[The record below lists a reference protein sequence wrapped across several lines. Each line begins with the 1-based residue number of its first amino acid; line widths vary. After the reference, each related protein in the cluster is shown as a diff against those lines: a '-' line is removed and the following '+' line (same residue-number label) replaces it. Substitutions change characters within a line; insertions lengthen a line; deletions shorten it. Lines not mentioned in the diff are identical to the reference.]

1 MRFVRAAKADGSSHY
16 GRLVEEKVHL
26 LDGPPWGSGQATGE
40 VVRLGEM
47 RLLAPV
53 EPSKVVGVG
62 RNYLDH
68 IEEMGYDVPTEP
80 SVFLK
85 PPTTVIGPGAAVTLP
100 PLDVSDEVEHEAELG
115 VVIGRQAR
123 QVSVADAMDHV
134 FGYTCADDV
143 SARDL
148 QRNDSSLARGKGW
161 DAFCPTGPWI
171 ETELPTGGV
180 AIRCRVNGATRQDGS
195 TSSLV
200 FGIPFLISYVSQ
212 FMTLQP
218 GDLMITGSPGGSGRL
233 EDGDEVEIEIEGIGV
248 LIHRVQAHRPP
259 EPAQS

>member
-1 MRFVRAAKADGSSHY
+1 MRIVRAAKADGSTHY
-16 GRLVEEKVHL
+16 GRLLEEKVHL
-26 LDGPPWGSGQATGE
+26 LDGPPWSGGQVTGE
-40 VVRLGEM
+40 VVRIGELT
-47 RLLAPV
+47 LLAPV

-68 IEEMGYDVPTEP
+68 IEEMGFDVPTEP

-85 PPTTVIGPGAAVTLP
+85 PPTTVIGPGETVTLP

-115 VVIGRQAR
+115 VVIGRRAS
-123 QVSVADAMDHV
+123 QVSADDAMDYV

-148 QRNDSSLARGKGW
+148 QRNDDSLARGKGW

-171 ETELPTGGV
+171 ETELDPTAGV
-180 AIRCRVNGATRQDGS
+180 AIGCRVNGVTRQDG
-195 TSSLV
+195 TTGDLV
-200 FGIPFLISYVSQ
+200 FGIAFLISYVSQ

-218 GDLMITGSPGGSGRL
+218 GDLMITGSPGGSARL
-233 EDGDEVEIEIEGIGV
+233 EAGDEVEVEIEGIGV
-248 LIHRVQAHRPP
+248 LRHRVQAHRRPG
-259 EPAQS
+259 SS